1 MEVEFYRKLG
11 VHTYTYRK
19 LTGGMRRASSESNR
33 TYLEEMGLGEGL
45 GGSLGRLTFL
55 GV

>member
-1 MEVEFYRKLG
+1 MKELSIKGRL
-11 VHTYTYRK
+11 
-19 LTGGMRRASSESNR
+19 MRLSYIDP
-33 TYLEEMGLGEGL
+33 YLDEMGLGEGL